1 MRNFSLLFQKR
12 CIICHEKKQFK
23 YLLCEDCYEKLIFVD
38 CYRDIDDTDCYFSLL
53 HQGLTKKL
61 IYDYKLSRK
70 EVVRYFLADVISSK
84 IKEKNL
90 QDYTLLIVPS
100 TKSTINRRGFDHI
113 HEIAKEVANNLD
125 MEYLP
130 DAIVKVKETKI
141 QHNLSQLQRI
151 ENLKG
156 AFKVNADLSNRKILV
171 LDDIVTTKNTL
182 REIKRTLNGNYVDLK
197 FVAVSSRS
205 NEKYYNWV

>member
-1 MRNFSLLFQKR
+1 MRDFSLLFQKR
-12 CIICHEKKQFK
+12 CIICHEKKQYK
-23 YLLCEDCYEKLIFVD
+23 YLLCEDCLDKLVFVD
-38 CYRDIDDTDCYFSLL
+38 GYRDIDGTDCYFPLL

-70 EVVRYFLADVISSK
+70 QVVRYFLADVV
-84 IKEKNL
+84 
-90 QDYTLLIVPS
+90 T
-100 TKSTINRRGFDHI
+100 
-113 HEIAKEVANNLD
+113 D

-151 ENLKG
+151 ENLQG
-156 AFKVNADLSNRKILV
+156 AFELNADLSDKKILV

-182 REIKRTLNGNYVDLK
+182 REIKKTLNENYEDLK

-205 NEKYYNWV
+205 NEKY

>member
-1 MRNFSLLFQKR
+1 M
-12 CIICHEKKQFK
+12 
-23 YLLCEDCYEKLIFVD
+23 CEDCYEKLMFVD
-38 CYRDIDDTDCYFSLL
+38 GYRDIDDTDCYFPLL

-70 EVVRYFLADVISSK
+70 QVVKYFLADVVADK
-84 IKEKNL
+84 IKQKNL
-90 QDYTLLIVPS
+90 QDYTLLKVPS
-100 TKSTINRRGFDHI
+100 TKTTINKRGFDHI

-130 DAIVKVKETKI
+130 DAIIKVKETKI

-182 REIKRTLNGNYVDLK
+182 REIKKTLNENYVDLK
-197 FVAVSSRS
+197 FVTVSSRS
-205 NEKYYNWV
+205 NEKY

>member
-12 CIICHEKKQFK
+12 CIICHEKEQFK
-23 YLLCEDCYEKLIFVD
+23 YLLCEDCYERLMFVD
-38 CYRDIDDTDCYFSLL
+38 GYRDIDDTDCYFSLL

-61 IYDYKLSRK
+61 IYDYKLKRK
-70 EVVRYFLADVISSK
+70 EVVRYFLADVISFK
-84 IKEKNL
+84 IQEKNL
-90 QDYTLLIVPS
+90 QDYTLLKVPS
-100 TKSTINRRGFDHI
+100 TKTTIKKRGFDHI
-113 HEIAKEVANNLD
+113 HEIAKEVEKILD

-156 AFKVNADLSNRKILV
+156 AFEVNSDLSNRKILV
-171 LDDIVTTKNTL
+171 LDDIMTTKNTL
-182 REIKRTLNGNYVDLK
+182 REIKRTLNGNYEDLK
-197 FVAVSSRS
+197 FVAVSSRT
-205 NEKYYNWV
+205 NEKY